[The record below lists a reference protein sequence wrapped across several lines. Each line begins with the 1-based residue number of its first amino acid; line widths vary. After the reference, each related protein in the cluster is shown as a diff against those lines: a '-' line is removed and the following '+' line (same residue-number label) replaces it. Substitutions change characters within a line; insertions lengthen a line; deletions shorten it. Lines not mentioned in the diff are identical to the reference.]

1 VIGHDDEEVDMTNQP
16 NSPLAAGVAA
26 SVAGPDADDDSR
38 ATDDGQP
45 VGAADARADAE
56 RTGAG
61 DDDGDLTNHPVDAAL
76 PARDAVSTDDGVPV
90 GSADADADRRRSG
103 ADDAG

>member
-1 VIGHDDEEVDMTNQP
+1 MTNQP
-16 NSPLAAGVAA
+16 DSPLMAGVAA
-26 SVAGPDADDDSR
+26 SVAGPDADDDNR
-38 ATDDGQP
+38 ATDDGQA

-76 PARDAVSTDDGVPV
+76 PAPGGDTTDDGVPV
-90 GSADADADRRRSG
+90 GSADAEADRRRSG